1 MGDYTITI
9 RAENAETE
17 TVICVDMDG
26 STPRVVELV
35 MRAGSG
41 ISAPTLPSFDL
52 NLLLR
57 ALFPDHAT
65 PVTPAAAERAL
76 GSSTEE
82 PPSEQPRSSATGK
95 RSVRT
100 GANRTAAGAARRR
113 TEASVPK
120 GRVYRRMPDD
130 VVDVFNRTGTVT
142 AVAEHYGVP
151 RHTAQGWIGRL
162 RRRGGFSAAS

>member
-9 RAENAETE
+9 RAEGADTE

-26 STPRVVELV
+26 STPRVVELA

-57 ALFPDHAT
+57 ALFPSGAAPAT
-65 PVTPAAAERAL
+65 PAVVESTVGPAVEE
-76 GSSTEE
+76 SSA
-82 PPSEQPRSSATGK
+82 EQPRATSAGK
-95 RSVRT
+95 RSVRS
-100 GANRTAAGAARRR
+100 GANRAASGAGRRR
-113 TEASVPK
+113 SEAPVPK
-120 GRVYRRMPDD
+120 GRVYRRMPED
-130 VVDVFNRTGTVT
+130 VVEVFNRTGTVT

>member
-1 MGDYTITI
+1 MSDYTITI
-9 RAENAETE
+9 RAEGADTE
-17 TVICVDMDG
+17 TVICVDIDD

-57 ALFPDHAT
+57 ALFPAGGA
-65 PVTPAAAERAL
+65 PVTPASVVE
-76 GSSTEE
+76 SPTEV
-82 PPSEQPRSSATGK
+82 SATEQSFTPATGN
-95 RSVRT
+95 RSVRS
-100 GANRTAAGAARRR
+100 GANRAGSGTTRRR
-113 TEASVPK
+113 TEAAVPK
-120 GRVYRRMPDD
+120 GRVYRRMPED
-130 VVDVFNRTGTVT
+130 VVEVFNRTGTVT

>member
-9 RAENAETE
+9 RAENADSE
-17 TVICVDMDG
+17 TVISVDLDDA
-26 STPRVVELV
+26 TPRVVELV

-41 ISAPTLPSFDL
+41 MSAPALPSFDL

-57 ALFPDHAT
+57 ALFPDHTAPLA
-65 PVTPAAAERAL
+65 PVV
-76 GSSTEE
+76 SSDDTGEVPVDE
-82 PPSEQPRSSATGK
+82 PRVPGVGKRTPRS
-95 RSVRT
+95 
-100 GANRTAAGAARRR
+100 GANRAATAMRRR
-113 TEASVPK
+113 SEASVPK

-130 VVDVFNRTGTVT
+130 VVEVFNRTGTVT

>member
-9 RAENAETE
+9 RAEKAETE

-41 ISAPTLPSFDL
+41 ISAPTLPAFDL

-57 ALFPDHAT
+57 ALFSDREALET
-65 PVTPAAAERAL
+65 PSAAESAL

-82 PPSEQPRSSATGK
+82 LPTEQRSAATGK

-100 GANRTAAGAARRR
+100 GVNRTAAGAARRR

>member
-1 MGDYTITI
+1 MSDYTITI
-9 RAENAETE
+9 RSEGADTE
-17 TVICVDMDG
+17 TVICVDIDD

-57 ALFPDHAT
+57 ALFPAGGT
-65 PVTPAAAERAL
+65 PVTPASVVESPTEVPAAEQ
-76 GSSTEE
+76 SFT
-82 PPSEQPRSSATGK
+82 PATGN
-95 RSVRT
+95 RSVRS
-100 GANRTAAGAARRR
+100 GANRSGSGTTRRR
-113 TEASVPK
+113 TEAAVPK
-120 GRVYRRMPDD
+120 GRVYRRMPED
-130 VVDVFNRTGTVT
+130 VVEVFNRTGTVT

>member
-9 RAENAETE
+9 RAESADTE
-17 TVICVDMDG
+17 TVICVDMDD

-41 ISAPTLPSFDL
+41 MSAPALPSFDL

-57 ALFPDHAT
+57 ALFPDRT
-65 PVTPAAAERAL
+65 VPVAPTAAEHAV
-76 GSSTEE
+76 GSSAEE
-82 PPSEQPRSSATGK
+82 PSAEQPRATAAGK
-95 RSVRT
+95 RSVRS
-100 GANRTAAGAARRR
+100 GANRAAAGAARRR

-130 VVDVFNRTGTVT
+130 VVEVFNRTGTVT